1 MAFFIENTVPGAV
14 KIGFQHENMSV
25 LRNNQAMSRFCFS
38 SKAKNHICFFVFTF
52 LPSNEKGLIMKNNYV
67 SKNEKIYLSST

>member
-14 KIGFQHENMSV
+14 KIIFQHENMSV

-38 SKAKNHICFFVFTF
+38 SKAKKLKII
-52 LPSNEKGLIMKNNYV
+52 LIFRFYV
-67 SKNEKIYLSST
+67 STF